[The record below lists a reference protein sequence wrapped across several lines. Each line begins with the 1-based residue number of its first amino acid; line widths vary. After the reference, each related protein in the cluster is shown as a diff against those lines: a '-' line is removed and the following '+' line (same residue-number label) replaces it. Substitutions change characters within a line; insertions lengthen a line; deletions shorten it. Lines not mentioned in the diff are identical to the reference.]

1 MKRREVCVMSI
12 ARSVASVFI
21 AFILCMSR
29 IPSVAIAD
37 DSSAIDS
44 QGSTTQVVNSGE
56 NIPSENSNNS
66 DEAAK
71 DTQENQVTSGS
82 NKDSESDVNA
92 FEFIYVDAKTVC
104 LGETQKIVISFT
116 DKSMASNS
124 VLFYQQGDNSELK
137 SVAPAK
143 VEDGAALFELTF
155 NSEEQL
161 GTYSLVK
168 IVTSGEDGKEIAINQ
183 DTEYGYSFSVVEK
196 VSEDEDM
203 TIYALDNSG
212 ELSDEAKVDSALNQ
226 AEESTPAAAALSAR
240 SVSRSND
247 LVIALD
253 PGHGG
258 SDPGAVNGSLVEK
271 NLTLKIA
278 SYCRDALQDY
288 SGVKVVMTRSSDEY
302 VGLSD
307 RVQRAVN
314 AGANVFVSFHIN
326 ATAGATG
333 FEVWVQNDSSWRYY
347 LHEESSDLG
356 TAILEKLEKFGI
368 KNRGNKESDSQNGT
382 KYSDGS
388 PADYLTVLYESR
400 KNNIPAVLIEH
411 GFIDG
416 SAKDQALLSSESSLK
431 QMGEADAEAIAEYY
445 DLSNGISDLY
455 DPSATF
461 SKTLEDGEYVINSNL
476 SGNKV
481 LDVPSASSESGKKIQ
496 LYTSNGSDAQK
507 FEINRDSK
515 TGYYSIKNVNSQLL
529 LGLEKN
535 SDGTY
540 KKYVVQQESD
550 SSNNS
555 QKWII
560 EKNSDGTFTIKNAIN
575 PNYAVDIA
583 GASTANGT
591 SVQMYASNGSSAQK
605 YNFLSEPNVTGTKT
619 ISDGLYEIT
628 NTNSGKVLD
637 IASGS
642 NAAGANCQQYASNG
656 TAAQKFS
663 VTYDGE
669 DFYTIVN
676 LKSGKALEVES
687 TALATS
693 VNVRQGDLTSSDA
706 QKWAIQDNGDGSY
719 KLISK
724 ATGLVMDVASAS
736 TSNGA
741 NVDAYTDNGT
751 AAQKFSFKSAKGEK
765 VIAEGDYAITSK
777 LATNKVLDIAS
788 ASTSNGAKV
797 QLYKANGT
805 AAQSFHLSF
814 DEATGFYTI
823 TNNNSGKVLD
833 LPSAATSNGTKI
845 QQYTSNGTLAQKWV
859 ITKTSDG
866 SYQICS
872 ALDTKKCMDVA
883 SASTSNGAK
892 IQLYSSNGTNAQKFL
907 FETNKDP
914 YLIMGTSDISASN
927 LASHYVS
934 VVGSAAYPAM
944 VYSGKGA
951 SSINDFCQILVEE
964 ARTEGVRADVVYAQ
978 IMLETNYLRFGGDVS
993 VSQCN
998 FGGIGATGGGVK
1010 GATFADVRTGLRAS
1024 VQHLKAYASTD
1035 SLVNQCV
1042 DPRFQYVK
1050 RGCAPSVYDLGNGNW
1065 ATDPQYASKIISI
1078 MNAL

>member
-1 MKRREVCVMSI
+1 
-12 ARSVASVFI
+12 
-21 AFILCMSR
+21 
-29 IPSVAIAD
+29 
-37 DSSAIDS
+37 
-44 QGSTTQVVNSGE
+44 
-56 NIPSENSNNS
+56 
-66 DEAAK
+66 
-71 DTQENQVTSGS
+71 
-82 NKDSESDVNA
+82 
-92 FEFIYVDAKTVC
+92 
-104 LGETQKIVISFT
+104 
-116 DKSMASNS
+116 
-124 VLFYQQGDNSELK
+124 
-137 SVAPAK
+137 
-143 VEDGAALFELTF
+143 
-155 NSEEQL
+155 
-161 GTYSLVK
+161 
-168 IVTSGEDGKEIAINQ
+168 
-183 DTEYGYSFSVVEK
+183 
-196 VSEDEDM
+196 
-203 TIYALDNSG
+203 
-212 ELSDEAKVDSALNQ
+212 
-226 AEESTPAAAALSAR
+226 
-240 SVSRSND
+240 
-247 LVIALD
+247 
-253 PGHGG
+253 
-258 SDPGAVNGSLVEK
+258 
-271 NLTLKIA
+271 
-278 SYCRDALQDY
+278 
-288 SGVKVVMTRSSDEY
+288 MTRSSDEY

-445 DLSNGISDLY
+445 DLSTGISDLY

-619 ISDGLYEIT
+619 VSDGLYEIT

-669 DFYTIVN
+669 GFYTIVN

-777 LATNKVLDIAS
+777 LATNKVLDVAS

-845 QQYTSNGTLAQKWV
+845 QQYASNGTLAQKWV

-914 YLIMGTSDISASN
+914 YLIMGTSDVSASN

-1010 GATFADVRTGLRAS
+1010 GATFSDVRTGLRAS